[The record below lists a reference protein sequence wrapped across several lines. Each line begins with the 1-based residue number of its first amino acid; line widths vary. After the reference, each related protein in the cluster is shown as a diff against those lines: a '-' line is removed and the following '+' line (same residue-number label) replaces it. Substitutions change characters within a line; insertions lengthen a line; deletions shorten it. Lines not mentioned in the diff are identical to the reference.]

1 MTTTKHTP
9 PAPGTDLKAG
19 ALHKGKELERQLG
32 VPVHTMIFFGQDAEG
47 NYCED
52 DLVVGYLKEPSFLVK
67 ARAMDKSLLG
77 MGFSAAIEILDSC
90 LVKEHSDPRILCE
103 LPGKDKYRLG
113 AAEFCR
119 NKILIARDQSKKK
132 S

>member
-1 MTTTKHTP
+1 MGEAKMKQVP
-9 PAPGTDLKAG
+9 EVSPKDEAIA
-19 ALHKGKELERQLG
+19 KGVELSKSLDI
-32 VPVHTMIFFGQDAEG
+32 PIHTMVFFGQDKDG
-47 NYCED
+47 NYDEN
-52 DLVVGYLKEPSFLVK
+52 DLVVGYIREPSFLVK

-77 MGFSAAIEILDSC
+77 MGFSAAIEILDAC

-119 NKILIARDQSKKK
+119 NKILIARDQSEKKN
-132 S
+132 